1 MTTTAPQSTPE
12 TGRGRRTLIPGLIRD
27 NQNFRRLWAG
37 QASSM
42 LGDQVSFIALP
53 LVGVLALDASPAP
66 MGYLAAAGLIPNL
79 LFALHAGALVDRV
92 GRRRQIMVAADFGRA
107 LLLLSIP
114 AAYLLDLLSLTL
126 LYVVAFGVGT
136 LSVLFQVSYSTLF
149 ISVGSRSQYVEG
161 NSILQGTRSLSF
173 VAGPSV
179 GGVLVQILTA
189 PITMLVDAASFLFFR
204 AVPGQDP
211 GNRAAGR
218 DVRAR
223 PSRRWCPVHRRYAGD
238 PEHAAVQRDH
248 QLLQLHVLGAVRA
261 LRQPGARRH
270 ARSAR
275 RDPRRRL
282 DRRRARLDVDRPS
295 RSRARDRADIHRRL
309 PAVHRPAD
317 AGAAGGWSAAAD
329 RRDAVPGRVRLRVRR
344 DAAGHQR
351 MSISASLV
359 PDRLRARVAGAHM
372 LVNYGIRPLGSLAGG
387 ALGATIGLQPTLWI
401 ATVGAMAGLVWSVPS
416 PIRRLHD
423 LPDQVE

>member
-1 MTTTAPQSTPE
+1 MTTTAPESAPQISR
-12 TGRGRRTLIPGLIRD
+12 GRGTLVPGLIRD

-53 LVGVLALDASPAP
+53 LVGVLALDASPAQ

-79 LFALHAGALVDRV
+79 LFALHAGALVDRF

-107 LLLLSIP
+107 ALLMTIP
-114 AAYLLDLLSLTL
+114 VAYLLDLLSLRL

-136 LSVLFQVSYSTLF
+136 LSMLFQVSYGTLF
-149 ISVGSRSQYVEG
+149 ISVVSRARYVEG

-189 PITMLVDAASFLFFR
+189 PITMLVDAASFLVSALFLGKIR
-204 AVPGQDP
+204 ATEPPVETSERGHL
-211 GNRAAGR
+211 AAGAR
-218 DVRAR
+218 FIAGTSVIRSMLLSSATINFFNYMFWALFVLYVSRELDVTPGLLGAIL
-223 PSRRWCPVHRRYAGD
+223 G
-238 PEHAAVQRDH
+238 AASIGG
-248 QLLQLHVLGAVRA
+248 VLGSILTGRVGQVLGIGPTYLVGCLLFTAPLMLVP
-261 LRQPGARRH
+261 L
-270 ARSAR
+270 
-275 RDPRRRL
+275 
-282 DRRRARLDVDRPS
+282 
-295 RSRARDRADIHRRL
+295 
-309 PAVHRPAD
+309 
-317 AGAAGGWSAAAD
+317 AGGPQPQIVAMLFVAEFASGFGVMLLD
-329 RRDAVPGRVRLRVRR
+329 ISG
-344 DAAGHQR
+344 

-387 ALGATIGLQPTLWI
+387 ALGATIGLHPTLWI
-401 ATVGAMAGLVWSVPS
+401 ASAGAMAGLLWAVPS
-416 PIRRLHD
+416 PVRTLRQ
-423 LPDQVE
+423 LPEQAE